1 MNCVARSLA
10 ASQVPAGIDSD
21 LAEFREMVSRFRT
34 GELSAEDFR
43 AFRVP
48 RGIYEQRES
57 GTYMLRV
64 RVPAGA
70 LLAGSMRRL
79 AEVAQTFGNG
89 VLHVTTRQDVQIH
102 RVRLEGICPALE
114 SLREAGLTAKGGG
127 GNTVRNIT
135 ACADCGICA
144 DETFD
149 VAPFALALTE
159 RFMNDPTS
167 FQLPRKYKIAF
178 SGCPRD
184 CAGAGIH
191 DLGFIAQEE
200 NGVKGFA
207 VYVGGGM
214 GGKSRV
220 AELLHDFVPA
230 ADAFLVGEAIKRVF
244 HKHGER
250 KDKHRARLRFL
261 VERIGFNTFTE
272 LYQSE
277 LRVLQAAGLDRLQPE
292 PLVQGSRRER
302 VDETGLNHESGDY
315 EAWRRLNVRPQK
327 QAGFFII
334 DLPLPLGD
342 IAAEKLAALAEMV
355 TRHQG
360 ISVTATQSQNFA
372 LSWVTAAELAQMYG
386 RLRPLGL
393 AQALPPVLRN
403 LVACAGASTCRLGIC
418 LARGLAKA
426 MAERLASSDLDL
438 ERVGEIKIQ
447 ISGCPN
453 SCGRHRIADIGFE
466 GAARSIGGKLVPH
479 YTVLLGGRLAQG
491 KTRFGQSI
499 GTIPAKNLPAFLQD
513 FLAAFLASV
522 ETPDFQRFLDNGG
535 LRTAAKFIAQY
546 QAVPAFEQNP
556 GFYSDW
562 GAEQLFSLA
571 GRGPGEC
578 SAGPAP

>member
-1 MNCVARSLA
+1 
-10 ASQVPAGIDSD
+10 
-21 LAEFREMVSRFRT
+21 
-34 GELSAEDFR
+34 
-43 AFRVP
+43 
-48 RGIYEQRES
+48 
-57 GTYMLRV
+57 
-64 RVPAGA
+64 
-70 LLAGSMRRL
+70 
-79 AEVAQTFGNG
+79 
-89 VLHVTTRQDVQIH
+89 
-102 RVRLEGICPALE
+102 
-114 SLREAGLTAKGGG
+114 
-127 GNTVRNIT
+127 
-135 ACADCGICA
+135 
-144 DETFD
+144 
-149 VAPFALALTE
+149 
-159 RFMNDPTS
+159 
-167 FQLPRKYKIAF
+167 
-178 SGCPRD
+178 
-184 CAGAGIH
+184 
-191 DLGFIAQEE
+191 
-200 NGVKGFA
+200 
-207 VYVGGGM
+207 
-214 GGKSRV
+214 
-220 AELLHDFVPA
+220 
-230 ADAFLVGEAIKRVF
+230 
-244 HKHGER
+244 
-250 KDKHRARLRFL
+250 
-261 VERIGFNTFTE
+261 
-272 LYQSE
+272 
-277 LRVLQAAGLDRLQPE
+277 
-292 PLVQGSRRER
+292 
-302 VDETGLNHESGDY
+302 
-315 EAWRRLNVRPQK
+315 
-327 QAGFFII
+327 
-334 DLPLPLGD
+334 
-342 IAAEKLAALAEMV
+342 MV